1 MWNDYFSY
9 LDYLELRR
17 RVEKHLAK
25 AHVLAL
31 HISVFVVAVLYVL
44 MANNRFFNPGE
55 YPGYFTSP
63 SLASFMAGWSLL
75 LLAHGLLTFRRSAA
89 SENAREKAI
98 ETEMRQRLE
107 KQDTYLVE
115 DERDLFRLHGL
126 LNEDIKSRASP
137 AVVLTVFT
145 AINGLMW
152 FVWALD
158 SGGRDPFA
166 WQMTPLLAL
175 AFMPLLFAVMNRR
188 SKHDQELMHQ
198 LSENEQAAGKR
209 KRRTSE
215 QERAV
220 RLTDDGELV
229 DFPNGE
235 MDAPVKPKRAGRS

>member
-1 MWNDYFSY
+1 
-9 LDYLELRR
+9 
-17 RVEKHLAK
+17 
-25 AHVLAL
+25 
-31 HISVFVVAVLYVL
+31 
-44 MANNRFFNPGE
+44 
-55 YPGYFTSP
+55 
-63 SLASFMAGWSLL
+63 
-75 LLAHGLLTFRRSAA
+75 
-89 SENAREKAI
+89 
-98 ETEMRQRLE
+98 MRQRVE

-158 SGGRDPFA
+158 SGGRDSFA

-188 SKHDQELMHQ
+188 SKHDQELMQQ
-198 LSENEQAAGKR
+198 LQDTEQAQAAGKP

-215 QERAV
+215 EERTV

-229 DFPNGE
+229 DFPNGDTD
-235 MDAPVKPKRAGRS
+235 MSVKPKRAGRS